1 MMLIKKSSTGGSF
14 ISWVKGFPDNR
25 LIEEI
30 SVLDKAIDDG
40 SMKDSILF
48 DAMLS
53 LRDFLRDEC
62 VRRLAEK
69 SQ

>member
-1 MMLIKKSSTGGSF
+1 MMLIKESSTWGSF
-14 ISWVKGFPDNR
+14 INWVKGFPDNR

-30 SVLDKAIDDG
+30 AVLDKAINDG
-40 SMKDSILF
+40 SMEDSVLL
-48 DAMLS
+48 DAVLS
-53 LRDFLRDEC
+53 LYDFLRDEC